1 MNFLFSEDQQD
12 LSELLAKYLT
22 ERSSEEAVREAMAS
36 QDGHDMS
43 LWRGLAGEVGVL
55 GLAIPEEYGGAGLGV
70 VEMGIVQEAL
80 GASLACVPY
89 FSTVVLAASCLAAAS
104 EELRTAWLPRV
115 ADGSTVLALAAG
127 QSRTPWLTDPLRGA
141 EAQQTEEGW
150 ELSGSF
156 ELVLDAHVADA
167 LLVVATHRGKASLFI
182 VANGADGL
190 TVDPLSTMDQTRR
203 FAKVVLAH
211 TPAELAVADADPVLA
226 RVRDVAVTA
235 LAAEQL
241 GGARRCL
248 DLTVSY
254 AKTRLQFGRPIGSF
268 QSIKHRCAEMLIQI
282 ESAQAATR
290 HALWSADH
298 DEEALP
304 LAAAMAKVTASET
317 YSKVSGDTIQ
327 VHGGIGFTWEHPA
340 HLYFKRAKSTELWL
354 GDPSSHR
361 QRLAKM
367 LDFAPVLAGAR

>member
-1 MNFLFSEDQQD
+1 MNFLLSEDQQY
-12 LSELLAKYLT
+12 LSELLDKYLT
-22 ERSSEEAVREAMAS
+22 ERSSEEVVREAMAS
-36 QDGHDMS
+36 HDGHDMS

-70 VEMGIVQEAL
+70 VELGIVQEAL

-89 FSTVVLAASCLAAAS
+89 FSTVVLAASCLAEAP
-104 EELRTAWLPRV
+104 EELKGAWLPRV
-115 ADGSTVLALAAG
+115 ADGSAVLTLVAG
-127 QSRTPWLTDPLRGA
+127 QHRTPWLAEPLHGA
-141 EAQQTEEGW
+141 EAIQTAKGW
-150 ELSGSF
+150 KLSGSF

-167 LLVVATHRGKASLFI
+167 LLVVAIHEGTPSLFL
-182 VANGADGL
+182 VAKGSDGL
-190 TVDPLSTMDQTRR
+190 TVDALSMMDQTRR
-203 FAKVVLAH
+203 FAKVEFSH
-211 TPAELAVADADPVLA
+211 TPAELAVADAGPVLA
-226 RVRDVAVTA
+226 RVRDVAMSA
-235 LAAEQL
+235 LAAEQI

-268 QSIKHRCAEMLIQI
+268 QSIKHRCADMLIQI

-290 HALWSADH
+290 YALWSADH
-298 DEEALP
+298 DKTALP
-304 LAAAMAKVTASET
+304 IAAAMAKITASEA
-317 YSKVSGDTIQ
+317 YSKVAGDTIQ

-354 GDPSSHR
+354 GDPSSQR

-367 LDFAPVLAGAR
+367 LDLAPV